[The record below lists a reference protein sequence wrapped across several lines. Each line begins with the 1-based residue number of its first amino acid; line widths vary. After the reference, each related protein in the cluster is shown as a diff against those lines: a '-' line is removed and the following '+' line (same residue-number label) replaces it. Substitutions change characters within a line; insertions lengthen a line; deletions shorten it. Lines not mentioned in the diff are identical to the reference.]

1 MGLFQLTTKWWGWGE
16 SSRSYDLQERKGF
29 LVFLQEKLHCS
40 GEVIQQPANIE
51 SLEFPPTR
59 ADAAFVKRLVGI
71 FGEENV
77 HADGKD
83 RFLHG
88 FGKGYLDLIEA
99 WKGNSQH
106 LPDVVVYPTMDSQI
120 ARLFSES
127 ANWDFV
133 VVPFGGATSVVGGV
147 GRGVSD
153 GKVVVCLD
161 FRLMNRIVS
170 IDEKSLLA
178 EVQPGCLG
186 PEVERELNSVG
197 LTLGHFPQSFEFSS
211 VGGWVATRGAGYES
225 TRYGKIEDMV
235 ESVRLLTPQGIIE
248 TPCVPASS
256 AGPDI
261 REIVVGSEGS
271 VGIITA
277 VTLKLRK
284 APPTQS
290 YLGVM
295 FKKFEDGVEGVR
307 AMIQNDIVPNVV
319 RLSDSSETAAS
330 LALASRSSVSFVERV
345 GVWFLKNRGYL
356 SSDSAVMILGF
367 EGSNEWVRFERRRAL
382 VKCKQFRGFSL
393 GGGVGRTWY
402 RERFELPY
410 LRDELMKMGLLVDT
424 LETATTWSRLLT
436 LHSGIMA
443 AFHDSF
449 EELHVSGYAMAHV
462 SHVYRTGAALY
473 FTFMAQQLMGR
484 EEEEWHLI
492 KNKVT
497 DVIVAGGGSLSH
509 HHGIGLEHVKWMRE
523 YWGPLGI
530 RVLKSIKHE
539 LDPKAIMNP
548 GKLIPEE

>member
-1 MGLFQLTTKWWGWGE
+1 LTGKWWGWGDG
-16 SSRSYDLQERKGF
+16 SKSYDLESREDF
-29 LVFLQEKLHCS
+29 LVFLREKLQCS
-40 GEVIQQPANIE
+40 GKVIQQPATLD
-51 SLEFPPTR
+51 SMKFPATR
-59 ADAAFVKRLVGI
+59 ADAAFVKRLLSI
-71 FGEENV
+71 FGENNV
-77 HADGKD
+77 HLGDRD
-83 RFLHG
+83 RFIHG
-88 FGKGYLDLIEA
+88 FGKGYLDLIQA
-99 WKGNSQH
+99 WRGTAAY
-106 LPDVVVYPTMDSQI
+106 LPDVVAYPTDESQI
-120 ARLFSES
+120 ERLFSES
-127 ANWDFV
+127 ANWDFA
-133 VVPFGGATSVVGGV
+133 VVPHGGGTSVVGGV
-147 GRGVSD
+147 NAPISYR
-153 GKVVVCLD
+153 KVVVCLD
-161 FRLMNRIVS
+161 FRLMDRILSV
-170 IDEKSLLA
+170 DEKSLLA

-186 PEVERELNSVG
+186 PEAERELSSVG

-235 ESVRLLTPQGIIE
+235 ESVRLVTPQGIIE
-248 TPCVPASS
+248 TPRVPASS
-256 AGPDI
+256 AGPDV

-271 VGIITA
+271 IGVITA

-284 APPTQS
+284 APPMQS

-295 FKKFEDGVEGVR
+295 FKKFEDGVEAVR

-330 LALASRSSVSFVERV
+330 LAMVSRSSMSFVERL
-345 GVWFLKNRGYL
+345 GTWFLENRGYL
-356 SSDSAVMILGF
+356 NSDSAVMILGF
-367 EGSNEWVRFERRRAL
+367 EGSNEWVKFERRRAL

-393 GGGVGRTWY
+393 GEGVGRTWY
-402 RERFELPY
+402 KERFELPY

-436 LHSGIMA
+436 LHSGVMA

-484 EEEEWHLI
+484 EEEEWRLI

-497 DVIVAGGGSLSH
+497 DVIVAGRGSLSH